1 MFRDLCFILLGYLAG
16 GVLFARIWGRVVA
29 KKDITRDAPDQN
41 PGTANAFINGGFL
54 CGLLT
59 LVCDLLKGF
68 VPVFLYLRTGSGP
81 ALGFVMAAPVLG
93 HVFPVF
99 SHFRGGKGVATTFGC
114 LLALLP
120 NGLPLTYMVLFFL
133 FFSLVLRISP
143 NYYRTIAA
151 YVCTEVALLLFAHNT
166 AIITGFSLICLG
178 IGFRM
183 FTSREEKTSVEV
195 KLLWTH

>member
-1 MFRDLCFILLGYLAG
+1 MFRDLCFILLGYLSG
-16 GVLFARIWGRVVA
+16 NVLFARVWGKAVA
-29 KKDITRDAPDQN
+29 GKDITQDAPDQN
-41 PGTANAFINGGFL
+41 PGTTNAFRNGGFL

-99 SHFRGGKGVATTFGC
+99 SHFRGGKGIATTFGC

-151 YVCTEVALLLFAHNT
+151 YVCTEVALLIFAHNT

-183 FTSREEKTSVEV
+183 FTSREEKNDLEV

>member
-1 MFRDLCFILLGYLAG
+1 MFRDVCYILLGYLSG
-16 GVLFARIWGRVVA
+16 SILFARIWGKAVA
-29 KKDITRDAPDQN
+29 GKDITQNAPDEN
-41 PGTANAFINGGFL
+41 PGTANAFANGGFL
-54 CGLLT
+54 CGSLT

-68 VPVFLYLRTGSGP
+68 LPVFLYLRTGSGP
-81 ALGFVMAAPVLG
+81 ALGLVMAAPVLG
-93 HVFPVF
+93 HVFPLF
-99 SHFRGGKGVATTFGC
+99 YHFRGGKGIATTFGC

-120 NGLPLTYMVLFFL
+120 IGLPLVYMVLFFL

-151 YVCTEVALLLFAHNT
+151 YVCTEVALLLFAHNM

-183 FTSREEKTSVEV
+183 FTSREEKNALEV

>member
-16 GVLFARIWGRVVA
+16 SVLFARIWGRVVA

-41 PGTANAFINGGFL
+41 PGTANAFINGGIV

-99 SHFRGGKGVATTFGC
+99 FHFRGGKGIATTFGC